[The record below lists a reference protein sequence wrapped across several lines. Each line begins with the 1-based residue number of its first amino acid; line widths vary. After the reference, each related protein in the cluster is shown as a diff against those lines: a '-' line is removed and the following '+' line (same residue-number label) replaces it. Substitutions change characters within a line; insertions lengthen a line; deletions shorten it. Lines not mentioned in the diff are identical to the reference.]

1 MEDRTEFMQHF
12 LALGFIKVSAWNL
25 RKKQQLGWDRTNIYL
40 EPDSESFTVIANIGK
55 VEFKFQCRY
64 DQFRDAP
71 TAYNFIRAM
80 IRREMEKTLED
91 KLNEIL

>member
-12 LALGFIKVSAWNL
+12 LALGFIKVSPWNL

-40 EPDSESFTVIANIGK
+40 EPDSESFTVIASIGK
-55 VEFKFQCRY
+55 VEFKFRCRY

-71 TAYNFIRAM
+71 TAYNFIRAT
-80 IRREMEKTLED
+80 IRREMEKTIEN

>member
-25 RKKQQLGWDRTNIYL
+25 RKKQANGWDRVNIYFNPEDMNVRVTIDKDVL
-40 EPDSESFTVIANIGK
+40 MFRL
-55 VEFKFQCRY
+55 RY

-71 TAYNFIRAM
+71 TAYNFIRAT
-80 IRREMEKTLED
+80 IRREMEKTIEN

>member
-1 MEDRTEFMQHF
+1 MEGRTEFMQHF
-12 LALGFIKVSAWNL
+12 LALGFIKVSPWNL
-25 RKKQQLGWDRTNIYL
+25 RKKQPLGWDRVNIYF

-55 VEFKFQCRY
+55 AEFKFRCSY

-80 IRREMEKTLED
+80 VRREMGKTIEN